1 MPSLG
6 ADMLHGTLVR
16 WSVHA
21 GDTVHR
27 GDIVGE
33 VETDKGV
40 FDIDSLEDGVVE
52 ELLVTEGTRVPV
64 QTPLARLRA
73 LGLAGAP
80 PQASVAPGPTIS
92 EPPAGPAPIV
102 PVAIETDAA
111 ARTTGESARQRVSPL
126 ARRVAAERGIDL
138 TMVSGTGDGGAITRA
153 DVERAA
159 HDGTAVA
166 AGTTIGTAP
175 ATAPAMAPATTPVP
189 ARDPRASTSSAMRD
203 AIGAAMSRSKR
214 EIPHYYLSQEM
225 DVARLMGWLHDGNAA
240 RPVAER
246 VLPIAALL
254 AAVAH
259 ALPQFQEFN
268 GHFSDG
274 TFRPSA
280 AVHLGVAVTM
290 HGGGLI
296 APALRDAERLSTSAL
311 MPALLDLV
319 ARARTARLRT
329 SELTD
334 ATITVTALAEGGVRE
349 LYGVIY
355 PPQVA
360 IVGFGAIA
368 ERPWAI
374 DGLLGVRQT
383 VVATLAADHR
393 VSDGHRGALFLAE
406 IQRLLRSPEAL

>member
-1 MPSLG
+1 
-6 ADMLHGTLVR
+6 
-16 WSVHA
+16 
-21 GDTVHR
+21 
-27 GDIVGE
+27 
-33 VETDKGV
+33 
-40 FDIDSLEDGVVE
+40 
-52 ELLVTEGTRVPV
+52 
-64 QTPLARLRA
+64 
-73 LGLAGAP
+73 
-80 PQASVAPGPTIS
+80 
-92 EPPAGPAPIV
+92 
-102 PVAIETDAA
+102 
-111 ARTTGESARQRVSPL
+111 
-126 ARRVAAERGIDL
+126 
-138 TMVSGTGDGGAITRA
+138 MVSGTGDGGAITRA

-159 HDGTAVA
+159 DDGTAVA
-166 AGTTIGTAP
+166 ARSTIVTAP
-175 ATAPAMAPATTPVP
+175 ATAPATTPAPVP
-189 ARDPRASTSSAMRD
+189 DPHEKTTSAMRD

-225 DVARLMGWLHDGNAA
+225 DVARMMGWLHDVNAA
-240 RPVAER
+240 RPVTER
-246 VLPIAALL
+246 VLPIAVLL
-254 AAVAH
+254 SAVAH
-259 ALPQFQEFN
+259 ALPQFQDFN
-268 GHFSDG
+268 GQFSHG
-274 TFRPSA
+274 TFRASA
-280 AVHLGVAVTM
+280 SVHLGVAVTM

-296 APALRDAERLSTSAL
+296 APALRDAECLSTSAL

-374 DGLLGVRQT
+374 NGLLGVRQT